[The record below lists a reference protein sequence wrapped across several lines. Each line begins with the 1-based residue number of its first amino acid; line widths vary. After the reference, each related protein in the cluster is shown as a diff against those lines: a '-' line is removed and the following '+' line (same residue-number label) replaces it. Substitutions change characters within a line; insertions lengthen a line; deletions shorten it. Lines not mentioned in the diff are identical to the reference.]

1 MSTSID
7 ACTWSLVRRT
17 MAREKLSVVIILL
30 ANQAYG
36 IFGTELD
43 RLGLNDRS
51 AQHTQHNHP
60 FVLSQ
65 QPVCVLTRVHLM
77 HLRGDLYPLTHQLC
91 SVGSTTESMVEL
103 DSPHLNFAKMAEGH
117 GCKSTVAR
125 TEAELAEQLQMALA
139 QQEGP
144 WLIEAVFDRGSASL

>member
-1 MSTSID
+1 MARQCTPSKVSGAFYSETQYGVSARFQLEALREYEWNASKAYVGNYHVN
-7 ACTWSLVRRT
+7 ACTRSVFGRT

-51 AQHTQHNHP
+51 AQRTRLSTP

-65 QPVCVLTRVHLM
+65 LPIC
-77 HLRGDLYPLTHQLC
+77 
-91 SVGSTTESMVEL
+91 
-103 DSPHLNFAKMAEGH
+103 
-117 GCKSTVAR
+117 
-125 TEAELAEQLQMALA
+125 
-139 QQEGP
+139 
-144 WLIEAVFDRGSASL
+144 